1 MFRTI
6 ILLFTLLI
14 GNSVAKENFKQ
25 DFNRPIKIEADEVST
40 KKNSNIITFNGNVEA
55 TQDNLKILTD
65 KMFVYYK
72 NDKGIEI
79 NNIKAVGNVILKNEN
94 ILATGDEGEYDIKNN
109 IVTLEKNIILTE
121 KDVVIYGEKMIYNT
135 ITQESKMYG
144 ETDKK
149 RITIILDDINDLKE
163 RYDE

>member
-72 NDKGIEI
+72 NNKRIEI
-79 NNIKAVGNVILKNEN
+79 DNIKAVGNVILKNEN